1 MTFDVFDEEIMMK
14 KNFVEIEVLSGKRFL
29 IENDLE
35 KVYDLAEKSWY
46 SFKWSSKFPFVLF
59 EKHRYCT
66 FKFKT
71 VYSTLESVF
80 DKRYNVNC
88 NLSQL
93 AALFDIDFKDFE
105 TTMVNHDVAK
115 L

>member
-14 KNFVEIEVLSGKRFL
+14 KDFVEIEVLSGKRFL
-29 IENDLE
+29 LENNWS

-46 SFKWSSKFPFVLF
+46 SLKWSSKFPFVSF

-66 FKFKT
+66 FKFRT
-71 VYSTLESVF
+71 VYSTLESCF

-93 AALFDIDFKDFE
+93 AELFDIDFKEFD
-105 TTMVNHDVAK
+105 TTLVYHDVTK
-115 L
+115 P

>member
-1 MTFDVFDEEIMMK
+1 MFDDFNEESMMK
-14 KNFVEIEVLSGKRFL
+14 KDFVELEVLSGKRFL
-29 IENDLE
+29 LENNWA

-46 SFKWSSKFPFVLF
+46 SLKWSSKFPFVSF

-71 VYSTLESVF
+71 FYSTLESVF
-80 DKRYNVNC
+80 DKRYNANC

-93 AALFDIDFKDFE
+93 AALFDIDFKEFD